1 MIAREKTEQLKR
13 QVIEAADQLF
23 YKKGYNLTS
32 FSDIA
37 VHSKIPRGNL
47 NYYFKTKDEV
57 LIAVIDY
64 RNNEIK
70 LMLQGWEKEF
80 QTPVER
86 LQRYVKIIPNVK
98 NDVIK
103 YGCPMGSLNSELGK
117 VQRELQIISKEQF
130 NVFESWIKKQF
141 QVMGC
146 GEKSGELAMHLMVL
160 TQGLATMAYVHRD
173 TRLIKSELTLTTRWL
188 ESVANENNNSLIGSA
203 SKKL

>member
-1 MIAREKTEQLKR
+1 MIAREKTEQLKQ

-37 VHSKIPRGNL
+37 AISKIPRGNL

-57 LIAVIDY
+57 LIAVIEY
-64 RNNEIK
+64 RVNEMK

-80 QTPVER
+80 KTPIER

-98 NDVIK
+98 NEVIK

-117 VQRELQIISKEQF
+117 VQRDLQIISKEQF
-130 NVFESWIKKQF
+130 SVFENWIKKQF
-141 QVMGC
+141 QEMGW
-146 GEKSGELAMHLMVL
+146 GKKSDELAMHLMVL
-160 TQGLATMAYVHRD
+160 TQGLATMTYIHQD
-173 TRLIKSELTLTTRWL
+173 TRLIKKELKLTTSWL
-188 ESVANENNNSLIGSA
+188 VSL
-203 SKKL
+203 SKEKNQ